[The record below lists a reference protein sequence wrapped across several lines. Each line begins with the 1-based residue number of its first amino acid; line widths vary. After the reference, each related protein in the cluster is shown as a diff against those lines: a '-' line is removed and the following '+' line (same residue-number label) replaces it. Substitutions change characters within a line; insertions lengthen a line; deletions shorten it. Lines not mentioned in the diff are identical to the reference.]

1 MTKKDKRKQKNT
13 IADGTLTAKQEAFCR
28 HFVDTGIASE
38 AYRMAYNTERMKPES
53 IWANASQLL
62 SDTKVT
68 QRVEEIKREY
78 AEASKVDRQ
87 KVERVLMDIV
97 SADPSELYVYDERTG
112 KYRLKSP
119 CQMPRRVRNALKT
132 IKNNKGVVSY
142 EFNGKTEA
150 ARLLGAWNGWN
161 APTQID
167 IGGKTKQ
174 EIRIGFDDEE

>member
-1 MTKKDKRKQKNT
+1 M
-13 IADGTLTAKQEAFCR
+13 
-28 HFVDTGIASE
+28 
-38 AYRMAYNTERMKPES
+38 
-53 IWANASQLL
+53 
-62 SDTKVT
+62 
-68 QRVEEIKREY
+68 
-78 AEASKVDRQ
+78 
-87 KVERVLMDIV
+87 
-97 SADPSELYVYDERTG
+97 
-112 KYRLKSP
+112 
-119 CQMPRRVRNALKT
+119 RNALKT

>member
-1 MTKKDKRKQKNT
+1 MNKEKRKHRNT

-28 HFVDTGIASE
+28 HYVDTGIASE

-53 IWANASQLL
+53 IWTNASQMLN
-62 SDTKVT
+62 DAKVA
-68 QRVEEIKREY
+68 QRIEEIRREY
-78 AEASKVDRQ
+78 AEASKVERK
-87 KVERVLMDIV
+87 KVERVLMDIII
-97 SADPSELYVYDERTG
+97 ADPSELYIYDQSTG
-112 KYRLKSP
+112 KARLKSP
-119 CQMPRRVRNALKT
+119 GQMPRRLRNALKK

-150 ARLLGAWNGWN
+150 ARILGAWNGWN

-167 IGGKTKQ
+167 IGGKMKQ

>member
-1 MTKKDKRKQKNT
+1 
-13 IADGTLTAKQEAFCR
+13 
-28 HFVDTGIASE
+28 
-38 AYRMAYNTERMKPES
+38 MAYNTERMKPES
-53 IWANASQLL
+53 VWSNASQLL

-68 QRVEEIKREY
+68 QRIEEIRREY

-87 KVERVLMDIV
+87 KVEQVLMDIV
-97 SADPSELYVYDERTG
+97 STDPSDLYVYDEKTG

-167 IGGKTKQ
+167 IGGSVKQ
-174 EIRIGFDDEE
+174 EIRIGFDDEEE